1 MSEGINLDTEVLE
14 ILEGSTKRKYYIA
27 RYCPE
32 FDHIAGGGLNNDVDI
47 MWNMYGVVVFSIKEE
62 WVREVYRL
70 TKSYEEITE
79 AVGRWGVKHFGEIR
93 AEVKVTSEDPLSTS
107 ELYKV
112 DQAGPKVKIELP
124 QDRIDATIEF
134 MKLSAK
140 LIIEDEY
147 DRKFLSLKAEDSKLE
162 QFFWDTQVQEAN
174 NLSGETPTLNTIAT
188 AKGLTVSK
196 VAESV
201 LAGNKAFNE
210 KALAL
215 YDAMIALK
223 QKFTNCATIKELNVL
238 WETYLGV
245 PMPQSQA
252 IELGNVEEDG
262 FTPLPI
268 KSGLQF

>member
-1 MSEGINLDTEVLE
+1 MSDSAT
-14 ILEGSTKRKYYIA
+14 RKYYLA
-27 RYCPE
+27 RHCPE
-32 FDHIAGGGLNNDVDI
+32 VDKLDTVDL
-47 MWNMYGVVVFSIKEE
+47 MWNMYGVVVFSIDEK
-62 WVREVYRL
+62 WVRDVYKL
-70 TKSYEEITE
+70 TRSYEEITE
-79 AVGRWGVKHFGEIR
+79 DVGRWGVKHFGEIR
-93 AEVKVTSEDPLSTS
+93 AIVKVTDEDPLSDDA
-107 ELYKV
+107 LYAV
-112 DQAGPKVKIELP
+112 SQSGPKTAIELP
-124 QDRIDATIEF
+124 QERIDATITF

-162 QFFWDTQVQEAN
+162 QYFWDSQITEAN
-174 NLSGETPTLNTIAT
+174 NLEGQTPILNSIAT
-188 AKGLTVSK
+188 AKGLKTSE

-201 LAGNKAFNE
+201 LAGKKTFDE

-215 YDAMIALK
+215 YDAMVALK

-262 FTPLPI
+262 WTPLPI

>member
-1 MSEGINLDTEVLE
+1 MSEQINLDTDLLASLE
-14 ILEGSTKRKYYIA
+14 NIEKRKYYLA
-27 RYCPE
+27 RRCPE
-32 FDHIAGGGLNNDVDI
+32 LDHIAAGGASNDVDI
-47 MWNMYGVVVFSIKEE
+47 MWNMYGVVVFSIKEQ
-62 WVREVYRL
+62 WVREIGRL

-79 AVGRWGVKHFGEIR
+79 DVGRWGVKHFGEIR
-93 AEVKVTSEDPLSTS
+93 AEVKVTDEDPLSTS
-107 ELYKV
+107 EEYKV
-112 DQAGPKVKIELP
+112 SQSGPKTKIVLP
-124 QDRIDATIEF
+124 KERIDAAITF

-162 QFFWDTQVQEAN
+162 QYFWDSQITEAN
-174 NLSGETPTLNTIAT
+174 NLEGQTPILNSIAT
-188 AKGLTVSK
+188 AKGLKTSE

-201 LAGNKAFNE
+201 LAGKKTFDE

-215 YDAMIALK
+215 YDAMVALK

-262 FTPLPI
+262 WTPLPI